1 MVLNI
6 SGHLTGNTHLLSNDS
21 YMEHLPNTN
30 DKVRENPK
38 FFWWHCQIK
47 PLFHSKRLT
56 SLKSQN
62 LKLEK
67 LSKKGQTL
75 KFLTKD
81 FEWFTNTSFFFL
93 STIGFFLS
101 IDSNSLHCWFH
112 LQFITKKIDIRQ
124 KLFDLFFNQYFA
136 VIQDHIVTFSRKKSF
151 FLLTVINNK

>member
-1 MVLNI
+1 MI
-6 SGHLTGNTHLLSNDS
+6 AIWNTCPIQMIRL
-21 YMEHLPNTN
+21 EKTPN
-30 DKVRENPK
+30 
-38 FFWWHCQIK
+38 FWWHCQIK
-47 PLFHSKRLT
+47 TLFHSNRLT
-56 SLKSQN
+56 SLESQN

-81 FEWFTNTSFFFL
+81 FEWFTNTSFFL
-93 STIGFFLS
+93 LIYNWLFLS

-124 KLFDLFFNQYFA
+124 KLFDLFFNQYQCA
-136 VIQDHIVTFSRKKSF
+136 VPQHHNVTFSRKKSI